1 LKRSLLDLV
10 REPFAF
16 LCKSRPPPWLRPH
29 PQLPLGLTQS
39 EPFLEQNHQKIHFSE
54 RSLPEHQNQ
63 RNWYHSD
70 PLFKTEVP
78 PTSRQHPISML
89 RVSLQSILSSNF
101 RSLSGFF
108 FQFQRCLCPC
118 PGGMPSVRGRGAG
131 SSVLILMVAAPML
144 SVRRPKSA
152 TGSAE
157 RHTYMVVMC
166 SA

>member
-1 LKRSLLDLV
+1 MKRNLLDLV
-10 REPFAF
+10 RKPFAF

-101 RSLSGFF
+101 RSLSGLKK
-108 FQFQRCLCPC
+108 QTNNVGGEIVQMLCLLLTSCCFVWGPST
-118 PGGMPSVRGRGAG
+118 GG
-131 SSVLILMVAAPML
+131 
-144 SVRRPKSA
+144 
-152 TGSAE
+152 
-157 RHTYMVVMC
+157 
-166 SA
+166 

>member
-1 LKRSLLDLV
+1 MKRSLLDLV

-16 LCKSRPPPWLRPH
+16 LCKSRRAPPWLRPH

-101 RSLSGFF
+101 RSLSVFF
-108 FQFQRCLCPC
+108 CLEAQ
-118 PGGMPSVRGRGAG
+118 SSRAG
-131 SSVLILMVAAPML
+131 CINIHFYYHS
-144 SVRRPKSA
+144 KC
-152 TGSAE
+152 
-157 RHTYMVVMC
+157 TYDNLC
-166 SA
+166 

>member
-1 LKRSLLDLV
+1 LKRNLLDLV
-10 REPFAF
+10 RKPFAF

-101 RSLSGFF
+101 RSLSVFLMFHVMPNTIEVWEKIPSRATCSRFF
-108 FQFQRCLCPC
+108 K
-118 PGGMPSVRGRGAG
+118 
-131 SSVLILMVAAPML
+131 ILA
-144 SVRRPKSA
+144 
-152 TGSAE
+152 
-157 RHTYMVVMC
+157 
-166 SA
+166 

>member
-1 LKRSLLDLV
+1 MKRSLLDLV
-10 REPFAF
+10 RKPFAF

-89 RVSLQSILSSNF
+89 RVSLQSILSSTF
-101 RSLSGFF
+101 RSLSAFVSSDTMMVFVYILTFAGEAPQWGPSIRLIHFGVLDKPSNSF
-108 FQFQRCLCPC
+108 LELVVIETRSFQ
-118 PGGMPSVRGRGAG
+118 
-131 SSVLILMVAAPML
+131 
-144 SVRRPKSA
+144 
-152 TGSAE
+152 
-157 RHTYMVVMC
+157 
-166 SA
+166 